1 MFSNIFQIH
10 DANDHFWIYY
20 LFPMLEAS
28 RRTHESMDP
37 SMMMEGFVKF
47 DQVFNP
53 YVKYCLEH
61 SNCLQYVKEKH
72 KENELFKTYV
82 VVSIAP
88 TSSTLFLILVL
99 WNFPS
104 FLLVSLEVSRESSH
118 ELQTFS
124 YKWQSKIE
132 LKDFISNE
140 FCDCS
145 LPEKSSVDFCDR
157 EREKSL
163 ALALSS
169 FL

>member
-10 DANDHFWIYY
+10 DANDHFWIQY

-99 WNFPS
+99 
-104 FLLVSLEVSRESSH
+104 
-118 ELQTFS
+118 
-124 YKWQSKIE
+124 
-132 LKDFISNE
+132 
-140 FCDCS
+140 
-145 LPEKSSVDFCDR
+145 
-157 EREKSL
+157 
-163 ALALSS
+163 
-169 FL
+169 